1 MSSDGAVPVSP
12 GILMSRHGPVSR
24 VQSALVVALMSAILV
39 VPALLNAPGIGI
51 IVALV
56 AIGLLLWRRR
66 TGLRAMGFRRP
77 RSWIRT
83 VVLGL
88 LIALAAQFGSYG
100 ILEPF
105 IQQMTGQPPDLAEFD
120 SLRGDLGMLAM
131 WLAVV
136 WLFVAFTEE
145 FIFRGFMIRETM
157 NLLGQGRATL
167 YANLLFCSALFGL
180 AHWYQGPGGVLSTG
194 LVGLLMGYLFV
205 RTGFNLWLPVFVHGF
220 IDTIGLTLI
229 YLDVV

>member
-1 MSSDGAVPVSP
+1 M
-12 GILMSRHGPVSR
+12 RR
-24 VQSALVVALMSAILV
+24 VHSFIVVMLLSVILV
-39 VPALLNAPGIGI
+39 IPALLNAPGIGI

-77 RSWIRT
+77 PSWTRT

-88 LIALAAQFGSYG
+88 LIAVAAQFGSYG

-105 IQQMTGQPPDLAEFD
+105 LQQVTGQPPDLAEFD
-120 SLRGDLGMLAM
+120 SLRGDLGMLAK

-136 WLFVAFTEE
+136 WLFVVFTEE
-145 FIFRGFMIRETM
+145 FIFRGFLIRETL
-157 NLLGQGRATL
+157 NLLGQGRAAL
-167 YANLLFCSALFGL
+167 YASLLFCSLLFGL
-180 AHWYQGPGGVLSTG
+180 AHWYQGPGGVLSTA

-229 YLDVV
+229 YLDVI